1 MIYVALDLRVGGDTV
16 WIMDIGVFLNK
27 LSWSCL
33 NKTLLHVHIYTD
45 KCGRR
50 LYVRTC
56 RPQLE
61 LKRNHA
67 GIFEAS
73 RLSLS
78 VTCCPR
84 LHLRR

>member
-33 NKTLLHVHIYTD
+33 NKTLLHVHINTD
-45 KCGRR
+45 KYGRR

-61 LKRNHA
+61 LKRNHN
-67 GIFEAS
+67 GIF
-73 RLSLS
+73 
-78 VTCCPR
+78 
-84 LHLRR
+84 